1 MSNKRIGR
9 QTPTQS
15 VIINYRKTLGSE
27 AVELYK
33 STGRTPRKW
42 QAYLVKDI
50 MATTTGGLWAHSR
63 FGLEVPRQN
72 GKNEVVAI
80 RELYGLKNGEHIL
93 HTAHR
98 TTTAHKAWERLLD
111 LVEKAGLPIK
121 SSYKAYG
128 KEHIELVGGG
138 RIEFR
143 TRTGTG
149 GLGESFDLLVIDEA
163 QEYKTD
169 QESALKYVIAA
180 SENPQTIMIGT
191 PPTPIS
197 SGTVFVDFRKK
208 VLAGE
213 LKNAG
218 WAEWSVDSDTDP
230 TDKRAWYES
239 NPSLGQGLTE
249 RTIED
254 EIGDRDDFNI
264 QRLGRWIQHNLK
276 SAISHT
282 DWDKLRES
290 VLPKLKGRLFVGI
303 KYNHDA
309 ASVSL
314 AVAVRTDDGKIFVE
328 VVDRRDV
335 RSGNAWIID
344 FLHHLS
350 GHAKRI
356 VVDGANGQ
364 QLLADEMKEAKIQ
377 RPVLPTVKQVIAA
390 NAFFEASVFAGKLC
404 HMGQPALS
412 QVVENCEHRAI
423 GSNGGFGYRS
433 ILEGADIS
441 LMDCVILA
449 AWAAEEFRDKPN
461 KQKVN
466 Y

>member
-1 MSNKRIGR
+1 MSKKRLGR

-15 VIINYRKTLGSE
+15 VILNYRKTLGAE
-27 AVELYK
+27 AVVLYN
-33 STGRTPRKW
+33 STGRTARKW
-42 QAYLVKDI
+42 QELLVKDI
-50 MATTTGGLWAHSR
+50 MATTTGGLWRHSR

-80 RELYGLKNGEHIL
+80 RELYGLKYGEQIL

-98 TTTAHKAWERLLD
+98 TTTSHKAWERLLD
-111 LVEKAGLPIK
+111 LVEKAGLVVV
-121 SSYKAYG
+121 SSYKAFG
-128 KEHIELVGGG
+128 KEHIEVVGGG

-149 GLGESFDLLVIDEA
+149 GLGETFDLLVIDEA

-169 QESALKYVIAA
+169 QESALKYTIAA
-180 SENPQTIMIGT
+180 SKNPQTIMIGT

-208 VLAGE
+208 VLAGGV
-213 LKNAG
+213 KNAG
-218 WAEWSVDSDTDP
+218 WAEWSVDGDTDP
-230 TDKRAWYES
+230 NDKNAWYET

-282 DWDKLRES
+282 DWEKLREG
-290 VLPKLKGRLFVGI
+290 VLPKLKGRIYVGI

-314 AVAVRTDDGKIFVE
+314 AIAVRTEDNKIFIE
-328 VVDRRDV
+328 VVDRRDT
-335 RSGNAWIID
+335 RSGDTWIID
-344 FLHHLS
+344 FLRQLA

-356 VVDGANGQ
+356 IVDGANGQ
-364 QLLADEMKEAKIQ
+364 QLLADEMREAKIQ
-377 RPVLPTVKQVIAA
+377 RPVLPTVKQVITA
-390 NAFFEASVFAGKLC
+390 NAFFEASVFAGRLC

-433 ILEGADIS
+433 ILDGADIS
-441 LMDCVILA
+441 LMDSVILA
-449 AWAAEEFRDKPN
+449 AWAAEEYKEKPN

>member
-1 MSNKRIGR
+1 MRKGNQI
-9 QTPTQS
+9 PTQS
-15 VIINYRKTLGSE
+15 VILPYQKTFGGE
-27 AVELYK
+27 AVRLYNLSGNTAQEWQELML
-33 STGRTPRKW
+33 SD
-42 QAYLVKDI
+42 V
-50 MATTTGGLWAHSR
+50 MAVNDDGLWMHTK
-63 FGLEVPRQN
+63 FGYSLPRRN
-72 GKNEVVAI
+72 GKTEILTA
-80 RELYGLKNGEHIL
+80 RELWGLFTGEHIL
-93 HTAHR
+93 HTAHL
-98 TTTAHKAWERLLD
+98 TDTAHIAWERLLNR
-111 LVEKAGLPIK
+111 LAEIGITPK
-121 SSYKAYG
+121 SQYKAYG
-128 KEHIELVGGG
+128 KERIELNTGGL
-138 RIEFR
+138 IDFR
-143 TRTGTG
+143 TRTSSGS
-149 GLGESFDLLVIDEA
+149 LGSGYDLLVIDEA

-169 QESALKYVIAA
+169 QESALKYTIAA
-180 SENPQTIMIGT
+180 SKNPQTIMIGT

-208 VLAGE
+208 VLAGGV
-213 LKNAG
+213 KNAG
-218 WAEWSVDSDTDP
+218 WAEWSVDGDTDP
-230 TDKRAWYES
+230 NDKDAWYET

-276 SAISHT
+276 SAISHI
-282 DWDKLRES
+282 DWEKLRAGA
-290 VLPKLKGRLFVGI
+290 LPALKGRLYVGI

-314 AVAVRTDDGKIFVE
+314 SVAVRTEDDKIFIE
-328 VVDRRDV
+328 VVDRRDT
-335 RSGNAWIID
+335 RAGDGWIID

-356 VVDGANGQ
+356 IVDGASGQ

-377 RPVLPTVKQVIAA
+377 RPLLPTVKQVIAA
-390 NAFFEASVFAGKLC
+390 NAYFEAAVFAGRLC

-433 ILEGADIS
+433 ILDGADIS
-441 LMDCVILA
+441 LMDSVILA
-449 AWAAEEFRDKPN
+449 AWAAEEYKEKPN